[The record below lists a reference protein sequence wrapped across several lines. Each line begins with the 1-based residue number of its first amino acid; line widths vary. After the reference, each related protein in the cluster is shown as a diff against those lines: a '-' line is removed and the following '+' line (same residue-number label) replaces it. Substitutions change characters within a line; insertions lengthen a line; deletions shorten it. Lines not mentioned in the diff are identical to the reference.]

1 MNAALWLLLGVLIG
15 ALAAG
20 AALRRRPAAPPPAP
34 PAPAPLDASRGRE
47 SGGSTETWRQLRHDL
62 RGALSPAMLATDR
75 LAESADPAVAR
86 AGTLILRSLDRAL
99 EILKEERGGA

>member
-1 MNAALWLLLGVLIG
+1 
-15 ALAAG
+15 
-20 AALRRRPAAPPPAP
+20 
-34 PAPAPLDASRGRE
+34 
-47 SGGSTETWRQLRHDL
+47 
-62 RGALSPAMLATDR
+62 MLATDR